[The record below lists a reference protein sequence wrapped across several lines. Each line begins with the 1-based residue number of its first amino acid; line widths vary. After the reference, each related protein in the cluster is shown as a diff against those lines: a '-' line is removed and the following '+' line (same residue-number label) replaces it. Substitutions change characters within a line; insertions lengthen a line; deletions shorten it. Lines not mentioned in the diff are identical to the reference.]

1 MSLNTRRGDQIDS
14 TCAVFIEYEQDDR
27 GNFRIATLGEDDWGD
42 RAVVVD
48 TKACDEHDSCH
59 LVTVIAPGTITARE
73 EAHALTSTHYA
84 VEAS

>member
-1 MSLNTRRGDQIDS
+1 MSVSTRSGDQIDN

-42 RAVVVD
+42 PAVVVS

-59 LVTVIAPGTITARE
+59 LITVATDTVGTRE
-73 EAHALTSTHYA
+73 EVHAITTNQYA
-84 VEAS
+84 VEVS